1 MKHLAWAGLLLI
13 GLARGGVPSAAA
25 QSPQTPPAQ
34 PPPPPAQPPPPPTT
48 AAGVAAPAQV
58 PPSAQPEAPPQV
70 ERPRIPAQ
78 VTVRSN
84 VPAADVLVDGI
95 LAGRTPLPGALA
107 ITPGEHMIELRRR
120 GYRDVRRPLNLAEG
134 ARSTLTV
141 ELFEDPGT
149 PASETGTLAVS
160 VSEDDAVLLVDGQA
174 KTIHRGG
181 SGGSQGDV
189 RQAAAATPISG
200 LPMGPH
206 VLRVERAGFLP
217 IEHLVV
223 VPGGDT
229 TTVRVTLR
237 PTAET
242 HASYVQRANAY
253 RGWSVALLSA
263 GIAAALGG
271 GALALTR
278 QLSLPEARRRLDEER
293 REQEVPMNGGECDP
307 SLPLNE
313 AMVGVCDG
321 RLQAAYDA
329 VWIREQI
336 RLIGLI
342 GLGAGLAAA
351 GTGIFLLANG
361 ADPRKYDAL
370 ATEPA
375 RPAQRLWA
383 RAWAAP
389 SGGGLV
395 LGLRF

>member
-1 MKHLAWAGLLLI
+1 
-13 GLARGGVPSAAA
+13 
-25 QSPQTPPAQ
+25 
-34 PPPPPAQPPPPPTT
+34 
-48 AAGVAAPAQV
+48 
-58 PPSAQPEAPPQV
+58 
-70 ERPRIPAQ
+70 
-78 VTVRSN
+78 
-84 VPAADVLVDGI
+84 VLVDGI
-95 LAGRTPLPGALA
+95 LAGRTPLPGAIA
-107 ITPGEHMIELRRR
+107 ITPGEHMLELRRR

-160 VSEDDAVLLVDGQA
+160 VSEEDAVLLVDGQA

-181 SGGSQGDV
+181 QGDV
-189 RQAAAATPISG
+189 RQALAATPISG

-206 VLRVERAGFLP
+206 VLRVERAGFMP

-242 HASYVQRANAY
+242 HAAYVQRTNAY

-263 GIAAALGG
+263 GIAAALAG

-278 QLSLPEARRRLDEER
+278 QLSLPEARRNLNEER

-307 SLPLNE
+307 SLPLSE
-313 AMVGVCDG
+313 AMVGACDS

-336 RLIGLI
+336 RLIGII
-342 GLGAGLAAA
+342 GVGAGLAAA

-361 ADPRKYDAL
+361 DDPRKYDAL

-375 RPAQRLWA
+375 SPARRLWA
-383 RAWAAP
+383 RGWAGP
-389 SGGGLV
+389 SGGGLL